1 MSKLPESILKAK
13 SLIPSQLLMP
23 LLVFVSLNEKH
34 MNCMIVY
41 TRISDPEC
49 VCGCGCVRACVNGQG
64 VGMCVCGGGGC
75 TWGKQ
80 MAECVRECRF
90 YSMCATYPVILS
102 PLLQLDRLFRL
113 CANTACRFQ
122 S

>member
-41 TRISDPEC
+41 ARICDPEC
-49 VCGCGCVRACVNGQG
+49 VCVCVWVWVRACVGEWTRG
-64 VGMCVCGGGGC
+64 GYVGGGVYM
-75 TWGKQ
+75 GKTNG
-80 MAECVRECRF
+80 R
-90 YSMCATYPVILS
+90 MCEGMS
-102 PLLQLDRLFRL
+102 LL
-113 CANTACRFQ
+113 
-122 S
+122 